1 MIFQSTDVWL
11 TTLLGL
17 DLIHYF
23 ITGFHARRALQ

>member
-23 ITGFHARRALQ
+23 IAGFMLEALN

>member
-23 ITGFHARRALQ
+23 ITGFMLGEHCN